1 MNCMQRVAFEIDASD
16 HDQRR
21 RWQRC
26 VRCVSLR
33 LGISWTC
40 TPAVISRTLGDHSQR
55 HSPHTAQP
63 CSPSCSCSCG
73 DTVHMSYSAT
83 PPVPPV
89 PPCSSYTNEAG
100 CTSQPGL
107 HNCIWKDGKC
117 VNGGPKPPP
126 APPPPTPP
134 SGIHFDAA
142 GLYVE
147 LAAGAFTARSVN
159 KSISGEWNKSNNF
172 SFVGSAA
179 TKPRTGCPMLGD
191 INFRVAPA
199 ANSNSAD
206 GAGGTPWAIYDSAF
220 DSESSWA
227 DIANVSSGDANVM
240 AAHDISAV
248 LNSSQLSHGYNN
260 SLFNSMPIKV
270 QLMSNT
276 HM

>member
-1 MNCMQRVAFEIDASD
+1 
-16 HDQRR
+16 
-21 RWQRC
+21 
-26 VRCVSLR
+26 
-33 LGISWTC
+33 
-40 TPAVISRTLGDHSQR
+40 
-55 HSPHTAQP
+55 
-63 CSPSCSCSCG
+63 
-73 DTVHMSYSAT
+73 MSYSAT
-83 PPVPPV
+83 PPVPLV

-117 VNGGPKPPP
+117 VNGSPK
-126 APPPPTPP
+126 PPPTPP
-134 SGIHFDAA
+134 PHAPPSGAHFDAA

-159 KSISGEWNKSNNF
+159 KSVSGEWNKSNNF
-172 SFVGSAA
+172 SFVGSAT

-191 INFRVAPA
+191 INLRVAPA

-220 DSESSWA
+220 GSESSWA
-227 DIANVSSGDANVM
+227 DITNVPSGDANVM

-248 LNSSQLSHGYNN
+248 LNSSQLSRGYNN
-260 SLFNSMPIKV
+260 SLFDSIPIKV

-276 HM
+276 PI